1 MVKLQERTVLSGPVS
16 PECLQFF
23 QFCVVGRPGGRGPGE
38 SWEPSLP
45 TGWSSTPGRSQVP
58 LLLLCRFE
66 NDHGRAQ
73 PSRNAGWRSQVARP
87 VLAAPCAQTLVP
99 VLSPLGTC
107 ICDRGTPPG
116 AVLGKVTRGLAHEE
130 PAAAGEEQGAQLLL
144 SRPQMASLLDPALCP
159 PTKGGG
165 ALLPSTRLQSS
176 HQVCVR
182 GPRQPYCPHAPLTP
196 SSASSRKCSFNDTC
210 SCPNLSVASLCF
222 LKSLDS
228 LAPWCC
234 PPGVTEVLDG
244 LAPSPIH
251 RQLLHFVTLH
261 GVAMPSHLGCCPPPS
276 SVLPVC
282 LRSRKSVMCVGEAW
296 NIFLL
301 AG

>member
-130 PAAAGEEQGAQLLL
+130 PAAAGEEQGVQLLL

-165 ALLPSTRLQSS
+165 GTFTQHPFAELSPGVCKGPQAALLSP
-176 HQVCVR
+176 
-182 GPRQPYCPHAPLTP
+182 
-196 SSASSRKCSFNDTC
+196 
-210 SCPNLSVASLCF
+210 
-222 LKSLDS
+222 
-228 LAPWCC
+228 C
-234 PPGVTEVLDG
+234 PPHPQFCQFSKV
-244 LAPSPIH
+244 
-251 RQLLHFVTLH
+251 QL
-261 GVAMPSHLGCCPPPS
+261 
-276 SVLPVC
+276 
-282 LRSRKSVMCVGEAW
+282 
-296 NIFLL
+296 
-301 AG
+301 